1 MPEAFVTNKRGAKR
15 REEDV
20 RGPSHWQIS
29 LPEEEGSQGGP
40 GRRRGEREFMK
51 PPALSCQALGGGVDE
66 PQPPSGPRGKEG
78 VSRNLGVSRVPQ
90 VGRDDLLK
98 VSKERGGK
106 GDEICKIPQLGEK
119 PGVDDQ
125 DLAL

>member
-1 MPEAFVTNKRGAKR
+1 MPEAFMTNEGGAKR
-15 REEDV
+15 CEEDV

-40 GRRRGEREFMK
+40 GRRTGEREFMK
-51 PPALSCQALGGGVDE
+51 PSALSRQALGGGVDE

-90 VGRDDLLK
+90 VGRDDHLK
-98 VSKERGGK
+98 VSKESGGK
-106 GDEICKIPQLGEK
+106 GDKVCMVPQLG
-119 PGVDDQ
+119 
-125 DLAL
+125 